1 MIGSNLAAR
10 QTKGEHDRFG
20 YGSNYDMPVN
30 LLDAAYLEKVKQDL
44 FEIKKQRREIA
55 DELIAK
61 NVTVKVNLSEFVVE
75 TLRAEN
81 LI

>member
-1 MIGSNLAAR
+1 M
-10 QTKGEHDRFG
+10 Q
-20 YGSNYDMPVN
+20 VN

-44 FEIKKQRREIA
+44 FEIKKQRRDIA

-61 NVTVKVNLSEFVVE
+61 NVTVKVKLSEFVVE